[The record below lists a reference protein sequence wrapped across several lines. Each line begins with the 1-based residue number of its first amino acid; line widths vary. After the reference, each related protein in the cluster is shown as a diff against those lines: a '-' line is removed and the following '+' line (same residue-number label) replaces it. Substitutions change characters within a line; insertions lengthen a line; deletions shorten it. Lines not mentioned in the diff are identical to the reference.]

1 MGRAVAVDL
10 PVVFLLTWVH
20 ADAGMH
26 ADAEEIACFL
36 RHPPWHEIALL
47 ACENK
52 NPLCFEI
59 FANSPARP
67 IVAARMPRKLN
78 RPRYALPNPATICH
92 CAF

>member
-1 MGRAVAVDL
+1 MLTQECMLTRKRLRAFYGTQVYSPDHPDL
-10 PVVFLLTWVH
+10 VWQSLLVH
-20 ADAGMH
+20 
-26 ADAEEIACFL
+26 
-36 RHPPWHEIALL
+36 PWHEIALL